1 MKDFKGLSAEDAK
14 NKLKDMITN
23 EVDLNKDGFVTE
35 DEIRARLRATTKQN
49 RMRELN
55 STMMAHDDGETLDE
69 HAYDGKIAFPLK
81 K

>member
-55 STMMAHDDGETLDE
+55 STMMAHDDGETLE
-69 HAYDGKIAFPLK
+69 RTCVRWQK
-81 K
+81 KRFL